1 MPRQSKK
8 QKRSAWVP
16 VTAVLLALALAGA
29 VLFSAFREKIDRW
42 EYPQRYEAYV
52 EYYAG
57 KYGIDPMILYAF
69 IRTESNFDPA
79 VDSDAGARGLMQITE
94 VTFDWIK
101 TKIAPTEALT
111 FDDLY
116 DPETNIRFGTYFVS
130 YCLKRYDNH
139 LATAAAA
146 YHNGV
151 GAVDTLL
158 AEAQYSS
165 DGITLDRYPYPQM
178 RQYVKKITESYQ
190 RYSEIYQATP
200 HNSRLTL
207 TAVRKHLKI
216 KTKNAPQGVQ
226 NSNFAQHQKTGGA
239 NQDKPDHADKIHHG
253 KVPGGRGLGCSGGRG
268 LRCGAALGRDNLHL
282 GGGLVHLDGGR
293 CFLGA
298 GGRTGRGCGGLRGG
312 GSGVQSAAGGQQC
325 NDGNKKGRTKKAFH
339 RENASLISVFNFY
352 WKRCSN
358 VPS

>member
-16 VTAVLLALALAGA
+16 VTAVLLALALAGTI
-29 VLFSAFREKIDRW
+29 LFSAFREKIDRW

-52 EYYAG
+52 EYYSG

-94 VTFDWIK
+94 VTFDWIT

-116 DPETNIRFGTYFVS
+116 DPEINIRFGTYFVS

-200 HNSRLTL
+200 HNSRLT
-207 TAVRKHLKI
+207 A
-216 KTKNAPQGVQ
+216 
-226 NSNFAQHQKTGGA
+226 
-239 NQDKPDHADKIHHG
+239 
-253 KVPGGRGLGCSGGRG
+253 
-268 LRCGAALGRDNLHL
+268 
-282 GGGLVHLDGGR
+282 
-293 CFLGA
+293 
-298 GGRTGRGCGGLRGG
+298 
-312 GSGVQSAAGGQQC
+312 
-325 NDGNKKGRTKKAFH
+325 
-339 RENASLISVFNFY
+339 
-352 WKRCSN
+352 
-358 VPS
+358 

>member
-16 VTAVLLALALAGA
+16 VTAVLLALALAGIL
-29 VLFSAFREKIDRW
+29 LFAALQEKIERW

-79 VDSDAGARGLMQITE
+79 ADSDAGARGLMQITE

-101 TKIAPTEALT
+101 TKIAPTEVLT

-139 LATAAAA
+139 LPTAAAA

-158 AEAQYSS
+158 TEAQYSS

-190 RYSEIYQATP
+190 RYSEIY
-200 HNSRLTL
+200 NGD
-207 TAVRKHLKI
+207 I
-216 KTKNAPQGVQ
+216 
-226 NSNFAQHQKTGGA
+226 
-239 NQDKPDHADKIHHG
+239 
-253 KVPGGRGLGCSGGRG
+253 
-268 LRCGAALGRDNLHL
+268 
-282 GGGLVHLDGGR
+282 
-293 CFLGA
+293 
-298 GGRTGRGCGGLRGG
+298 
-312 GSGVQSAAGGQQC
+312 
-325 NDGNKKGRTKKAFH
+325 
-339 RENASLISVFNFY
+339 
-352 WKRCSN
+352 
-358 VPS
+358 